1 MEDYIIALKELRDR
15 IDESITLAEEARD
28 KIESI
33 LENELINEARRL
45 IVNPN

>member
-28 KIESI
+28 EIESI
-33 LENELINEARRL
+33 LENELINEARKL